1 MPACS
6 NGALTAV
13 NAPLEHAG
21 IVACDHACRYL
32 PFPREMFMPPQ
43 KLQRM
48 HWQGFCR
55 RMSEGLALQRTDIE
69 ISSPETG
76 VQLNSRW
83 LPVTGLN
90 YDPRHDLLYIAFED
104 VGHLT
109 LRPHELYIEISPHG
123 LESFCVLER
132 DNVWQVILLRAPL
145 MLPPTPPTGDWF
157 SINESTPLM
166 RARSES

>member
-1 MPACS
+1 
-6 NGALTAV
+6 
-13 NAPLEHAG
+13 
-21 IVACDHACRYL
+21 
-32 PFPREMFMPPQ
+32 MPPQ
-43 KLQRM
+43 KLERM

-55 RMSEGLALQRTDIE
+55 RMSEGLARQRTDIE

-76 VQLNSRW
+76 VQFDARW
-83 LPVTGLN
+83 LPVIGLD
-90 YDPRHDLLYIAFED
+90 YDPGHDVLHFAIED

-145 MLPPTPPTGDWF
+145 MLPPSPVTSGWV
-157 SINESTPLM
+157 SINESTPLI